1 MRDSKSRLCEENKCM
16 CFVQTGMRILL
27 RGEAIALD
35 PIIKA
40 NNPLKS
46 IFLNE
51 SRTKYSIKLGLINE
65 NVTALGMIV
74 IQNYLYKQ
82 QHVYYSIVNSQCII
96 YANPSN
102 DCVSLNHNHGIYLN
116 ETYLKASI
124 KTVIYAFY
132 TLMMSSEDALQM
144 RWYLIGLKLLWCW
157 LKNIVHLF

>member
-1 MRDSKSRLCEENKCM
+1 MRDSKSRFCEENNCM
-16 CFVQTGMRILL
+16 CFVQTGMRILS

-46 IFLNE
+46 IFWNE
-51 SRTKYSIKLGLINE
+51 SRTKHPIKQGLTNG
-65 NVTALGMIV
+65 NVTALRMIV
-74 IQNYLYKQ
+74 IRHYLYKQ
-82 QHVYYSIVNSQCII
+82 QHDYYSIVNNQCIM

-102 DCVSLNHNHGIYLN
+102 DCFSLNHNHGIYLN
-116 ETYLKASI
+116 ETYLNASI
-124 KTVIYAFY
+124 KTVIYVFY

-144 RWYLIGLKLLWCW
+144 KWYLIGLNLIWCW